1 MISLELKEYF
11 DNISAEEFNKI
22 WDDTPDEG
30 ITIEEYLSLYDMY
43 HKVIFS
49 CSTGISCCH
58 TKTTDEAI
66 IKKALE
72 NDGFKNV
79 EILEIKLND
88 KA

>member
-1 MISLELKEYF
+1 
-11 DNISAEEFNKI
+11 
-22 WDDTPDEG
+22 
-30 ITIEEYLSLYDMY
+30 MY
-43 HKVIFS
+43 HKVTFS
-49 CSTGISCCH
+49 SSKGISYCH

-88 KA
+88 KAC